1 MGGLFVL
8 NDSEQRIYWKKNIFK
23 IETFILYESIILC
36 TLSCVSYLTFPFYSL
51 KYANNNFPSDVYVL
65 CCILFS
71 LASFLCSF
79 LIKNIHLN
87 NNIKPNYRLCLM
99 NFLGTIGFFCS
110 FLTCGYTLCISFIL
124 IEWENR
130 PGIIASK
137 RVLATKSKTIF
148 ISISRAIFTLIWNH
162 IVLLCG
168 FFCFIDFTIE
178 IIIIQKASKFLSE
191 GNNINN
197 QNLLYE
203 LFKIPII
210 KKFHNNI
217 GNGNIL
223 NNSDIKNI
231 DKNQKYSKFRI
242 TMSNNKNCNNFENE
256 NNKFRE
262 IEIIQKIEYNSIST
276 QTEDINNSFINN
288 YINENNDK
296 LIDEDLSNN
305 FILIKNKPLID
316 SKTSLNE
323 ILNSPLK

>member
-1 MGGLFVL
+1 MEWEDINGILSNRRL
-8 NDSEQRIYWKKNIFK
+8 STKKK
-23 IETFILYESIILC
+23 AT
-36 TLSCVSYLTFPFYSL
+36 
-51 KYANNNFPSDVYVL
+51 
-65 CCILFS
+65 
-71 LASFLCSF
+71 
-79 LIKNIHLN
+79 
-87 NNIKPNYRLCLM
+87 
-99 NFLGTIGFFCS
+99 
-110 FLTCGYTLCISFIL
+110 ISF
-124 IEWENR
+124 
-130 PGIIASK
+130 GK
-137 RVLATKSKTIF
+137 V
-148 ISISRAIFTLIWNH
+148 IFTLIWNDF
-162 IVLLCG
+162 ILICN
-168 FFCFIDFTIE
+168 FFGIADFLME
-178 IIIIQKASKFLSE
+178 ISIITRASKFLSE

-316 SKTSLNE
+316 SKTSFNE
-323 ILNSPLK
+323 ILNAPLK

>member
-1 MGGLFVL
+1 MGCLFIL
-8 NDSEQRIYWKKNIFK
+8 NDSQTNIFWKKSIFK
-23 IETFILYESIILC
+23 IEKFIIIESIISIIL
-36 TLSCVSYLTFPFYSL
+36 TFIALLTFPFESIKLVRQKILIESL
-51 KYANNNFPSDVYVL
+51 VYY
-65 CCILFS
+65 IFSFS
-71 LASFLCSF
+71 LLSLFFSI
-79 LIKNIHLN
+79 LINYIHTQKKR
-87 NNIKPNYRLCLM
+87 KPNYRLCLM
-99 NFLGTIGFFCS
+99 NFCGHSGLFS
-110 FLTCGYTLCISFIL
+110 FVICFILSLYITLVIMEWEDINGILSNRRLSTKKKATISF
-124 IEWENR
+124 
-130 PGIIASK
+130 GK
-137 RVLATKSKTIF
+137 V
-148 ISISRAIFTLIWNH
+148 IFTLIWNDF
-162 IVLLCG
+162 ILICN
-168 FFCFIDFTIE
+168 FFGIADFLME
-178 IIIIQKASKFLSE
+178 ISIITRASKFLSE

-323 ILNSPLK
+323 ILNSPVK

>member
-51 KYANNNFPSDVYVL
+51 KFANNNFPSDVYVL

-197 QNLLYE
+197 QNLLHE
-203 LFKIPII
+203 LFKM
-210 KKFHNNI
+210 
-217 GNGNIL
+217 
-223 NNSDIKNI
+223 
-231 DKNQKYSKFRI
+231 
-242 TMSNNKNCNNFENE
+242 TV
-256 NNKFRE
+256 
-262 IEIIQKIEYNSIST
+262 
-276 QTEDINNSFINN
+276 
-288 YINENNDK
+288 
-296 LIDEDLSNN
+296 
-305 FILIKNKPLID
+305 KNK
-316 SKTSLNE
+316 
-323 ILNSPLK
+323 